1 MGVFAMPMS
10 RRNFIRTIIA
20 GVTAAG
26 IPFERVY
33 SEAPKGKS
41 AVRTNRRHI
50 VRETAHQ
57 LRDGQQFVPPPPAE
71 FKDVVIVGAGANSLV
86 AAYHLPDLEVVCLE
100 KEPRCGGNAQRSEWN
115 GIYFTEGA
123 AYTGVRSEL
132 VDFMQ
137 SEFGIAP
144 APLQSD
150 IGYIADRTVIPGFY
164 KGGFDKLPFDEATRK
179 AFHRFRGTCRDI
191 DKRLRPGVQALF
203 RNESVADPALRS
215 EIEALES
222 MNFKQWLVDKDFPSE
237 VIDWCNA
244 YCPTDASAYPSE
256 MSALAGALSMADIG
270 DFDGSAT
277 FPGGL
282 AKMAEALEA
291 GVRSQGANRIRN
303 GAFVVSVANTPDG
316 RSVDVTYL
324 QAGILH
330 TIRCKTCI
338 WGGQKHIAR
347 YVVQDMPEEQKEA
360 IGKMRYNDISVM
372 NMCFDHRVYDGALIT
387 WMNKAPINNIL
398 SADWVI
404 NAGNA
409 DPDSPQVLTCDWT
422 NHPDN
427 RALLLNDE
435 WVVEQCQA
443 SARRIDEIFP
453 GSLNHL
459 VEIRLPLRA
468 HSWVSRSPGYSFE
481 LRPVI
486 ANDVGRVIMTASD
499 HESFG
504 QAYRAGVENAE
515 KAREWMAEAV
525 PFT

>member
-1 MGVFAMPMS
+1 MPMS
-10 RRNFIRTIIA
+10 RRNFVRTIVA

-26 IPFERVY
+26 VPFERVY
-33 SEAPKGKS
+33 GQGPNGSS

-50 VRETAHQ
+50 VREPAHQ
-57 LRDGQQFVPPPPAE
+57 LRDGHRFAAPPPAE
-71 FKDVVIVGAGANSLV
+71 FKDVVVVGAGANSLV
-86 AAYHLPDLEVVCLE
+86 AAYLLPDLEVVCLE
-100 KEPRCGGNAQRSEWN
+100 KEPRCGGNAQRSKWR

-144 APLQSD
+144 APFQSNV
-150 IGYIADRTVIPGFY
+150 GYIADRTLIPDFY
-164 KGGFDKLPFDEATRK
+164 QTGFDKLPFDETTRQ
-179 AFHRFRGTCRDI
+179 AFFRFRESCNETAS
-191 DKRLRPGVQALF
+191 RLRPGLQSM
-203 RNESVADPALRS
+203 NSDEPVADQPLLS

-222 MNFKQWLVDKDFPSE
+222 MNFEQWLIDNDFPTE
-237 VIDWCNA
+237 VIDWCDA
-244 YCPTDASAYPSE
+244 YCPTEVSAYPRD
-256 MSALAGALSMADIG
+256 MSALAGVLSMSGLG

-282 AKMAEALEA
+282 ARMAEALET

-303 GAFVVSVANTPDG
+303 GAFVVSVENTSDG
-316 RSVDVTYL
+316 RHVDVTYL

-338 WGGQKHIAR
+338 WGGPKHVAKHI
-347 YVVQDMPEEQKEA
+347 VQGMPTEQKEA
-360 IGKMRYNDISVM
+360 IGKMRYNDICVM
-372 NMCFDHRVYDGALIT
+372 NMCFDRRIYDGAFMT
-387 WMNKAPINNIL
+387 WMNNAPINNIL

-422 NHPDN
+422 NRPEN

-443 SARRIDEIFP
+443 SARRIEEIFP
-453 GSLNHL
+453 GSLDHL

-468 HSWVSRSPGYSFE
+468 HSWVSSSPGFRSE
-481 LRPVI
+481 LQPVI
-486 ANDVGRVIMTASD
+486 ANDVGRVVITPSD
-499 HESFG
+499 HNSFR

-515 KAREWMAEAV
+515 TARQWMA
-525 PFT
+525 

>member
-1 MGVFAMPMS
+1 
-10 RRNFIRTIIA
+10 
-20 GVTAAG
+20 
-26 IPFERVY
+26 
-33 SEAPKGKS
+33 
-41 AVRTNRRHI
+41 
-50 VRETAHQ
+50 
-57 LRDGQQFVPPPPAE
+57 
-71 FKDVVIVGAGANSLV
+71 
-86 AAYHLPDLEVVCLE
+86 VVCLE
-100 KEPRCGGNAQRSEWN
+100 KEPRCGGNAQRSKWR

-123 AYTGVRSEL
+123 AYTGVRSVL

-144 APLQSD
+144 APVQSN
-150 IGYIADRTVIPGFY
+150 IGYIAGRTLIPDFY
-164 KGGFDKLPFDEATRK
+164 QTGFDKLPFDGATRK
-179 AFHRFRGTCRDI
+179 AFYRFRKTCNASAG
-191 DKRLRPGVQALF
+191 RLSPGVRSLYSG
-203 RNESVADPALRS
+203 EPVADPTLRP

-222 MNFKQWLVDKDFPSE
+222 MSFEQWLIDNDFPGE
-237 VIDWCNA
+237 VIEWCDA
-244 YCPTDASAYPSE
+244 YCPTDASAYPRD
-256 MSALAGALSMADIG
+256 MSALSGINSMANIG
-270 DFDGSAT
+270 DYDGSAT

-282 AKMAEALEA
+282 AAMAEALET
-291 GVRSQGANRIRN
+291 GVRSQGANRVRN

-330 TIRCKTCI
+330 TIRCKACI

-347 YVVQDMPEEQKEA
+347 HVIAGMPTEQKEA

-372 NMCFDHRVYDGALIT
+372 NMCFDQRIYDGALIT
-387 WMNKAPINNIL
+387 WMNNAPINNIL

-404 NAGNA
+404 NAGDA

-422 NHPDN
+422 NRPEN

-453 GSLNHL
+453 GSLDHL

-468 HSWVSRSPGYSFE
+468 HSWVSRSPGYFSE

-486 ANDVGRVIMTASD
+486 ANDVGRVIITRSD
-499 HESFG
+499 HESFV

-515 KAREWMAEAV
+515 KAREWMNMS
-525 PFT
+525 

>member
-1 MGVFAMPMS
+1 MPMS
-10 RRNFIRTIIA
+10 RRNFVRTIVAGATVA
-20 GVTAAG
+20 GV
-26 IPFERVY
+26 PFERIY
-33 SEAPKGKS
+33 AQAPDGNP

-50 VRETAHQ
+50 VREPAHQ
-57 LRDGQQFVPPPPAE
+57 LRDGHRFSSPPPSE

-100 KEPRCGGNAQRSEWN
+100 KEARCGGNAQRSKWR

-123 AYTGVRSEL
+123 AYTGVESVL

-144 APLQSD
+144 APLQSN
-150 IGYIADRTVIPGFY
+150 IGYVAGTTLIPDFY
-164 KGGFDKLPFDEATRK
+164 QSGFDKLPFNEATRQE
-179 AFHRFRGTCRDI
+179 FYRFRETCKDVA
-191 DKRLRPGVQALF
+191 KRLGPGLESLF
-203 RNESVADPALRS
+203 SGGPVSDPALRS

-222 MNFKQWLVDKDFPSE
+222 IFFEKWLQDNNFPPE
-237 VIDWCNA
+237 VIEWCDS
-244 YCPTDASAYPSE
+244 YCPTDVSAYPRD
-256 MSALAGALSMADIG
+256 MSALVGVVWMADIG

-282 AKMAEALEA
+282 AAMAEALEA

-303 GAFVVSVANTPDG
+303 GAFVVSVANTRDG
-316 RSVDVTYL
+316 RNVDVTYL

-347 YVVQDMPEEQKEA
+347 YVVEGMPEEQKEA

-372 NMCFDHRVYDGALIT
+372 NMCFDRRIYDGAFMT
-387 WMNKAPINNIL
+387 WMNKAPINNFL
-398 SADWVI
+398 SADWIV
-404 NAGNA
+404 NAGDA
-409 DPDSPQVLTCDWT
+409 DPDSPQVFTCDWT
-422 NHPDN
+422 NRPEN
-427 RALLLNDE
+427 RALLLDDA

-453 GSLNHL
+453 GSLDHL

-468 HSWVSRSPGYSFE
+468 HSWVSSSPGYFSN
-481 LRPVI
+481 LLPVI
-486 ANDVGRVIMTASD
+486 ANDVGRVVITQSD
-499 HESFG
+499 HNSFVR
-504 QAYRAGVENAE
+504 AYRAGVENAE
-515 KAREWMAEAV
+515 KAREWMA
-525 PFT
+525 